1 MSPLK
6 YSFIAF
12 TLALLS
18 LLPLT
23 LQAQE
28 PSEAYKLINA
38 LGCKACHALAGEG
51 GTLAPSFA
59 EMRQNLSRTAM
70 QAALVGPNGRHGNS
84 RIADFSYLTTAELA
98 TLLDFMQPADDVPDS
113 LPQDK

>member
-1 MSPLK
+1 MSSRKHPFLLL
-6 YSFIAF
+6 
-12 TLALLS
+12 TLCLLV
-18 LLPLT
+18 LLPLA

-28 PSEAYKLINA
+28 PPDAVKLINA

-51 GTLAPSFA
+51 GTLAASFA

-70 QAALVGPNGRHGNS
+70 QAALVGPEGQHGNS
-84 RIADFSYLTTAELA
+84 RIADFSYLTTAERA
-98 TLLDFMQPADDVPDS
+98 TLLDFMQSADADPDS